1 MFRKIYA
8 SQTRGVFLVAC
19 LALILGLSVSYALS
33 QQSPGLS
40 QPAALLSPAGSDREQ
55 DGLTG
60 PVNSVRMETAKLSV
74 ESGRLVEG
82 ERELLEFTTY
92 DVRGRRV
99 DSSYYSVSS
108 DAHIGR
114 EEYTRDDK
122 GNVSEKTVRD
132 GSNNILSREAYT
144 YEYDAV
150 GNWVK
155 MISSTVTYEGGTVI
169 PQPREA
175 TYRRITYYFDQAIA
189 EITRSNSS
197 TATLSPEQ
205 RAKGDAI
212 ALRGALNEWLAAT
225 NARNVD
231 GLMKFYG
238 SRVDAF
244 YRARDVSQAFIRADK
259 TRLFRRVDAIEVRAV
274 SEPEIT
280 FSEDERRATMRF
292 RKGYTFQEKGRERRG
307 EVLQQLLWERSTEG
321 WKIVGERDVRV
332 TRKIED

>member
-8 SQTRGVFLVAC
+8 SQTRVIFLVAC
-19 LALILGLSVSYALS
+19 LALVFGLSVSYALS
-33 QQSPGLS
+33 QQSSGLS
-40 QPAALLSPAGSDREQ
+40 QPATLLSPPGSDREQ

-92 DVRGRRV
+92 DAKGRRV
-99 DSSYYSVSS
+99 DNSYYLVSS
-108 DAHIGR
+108 NAHIGR

-132 GSNNILSREAYT
+132 DSSNILSRETYT

-155 MISSTVTYEGGTVI
+155 MISSAVTYEGGRVI
-169 PQPREA
+169 PQPREV
-175 TYRRITYYFDQAIA
+175 TYRRITYYFDQAMVEIA
-189 EITRSNSS
+189 RSTSS

-205 RAKGDAI
+205 RAQGDAI
-212 ALRGALNEWLAAT
+212 ALRGALNDWLAAT
-225 NARNVD
+225 NARSLD
-231 GLMKFYG
+231 ALMKLYG
-238 SRVDAF
+238 SRLDAF
-244 YRARDVSQAFIRADK
+244 YRARNVSQAFVRADK

-292 RKGYTFQEKGRERRG
+292 RKGYAFQEKGRERRG

-321 WKIVGERDVRV
+321 WKIVSERDVLV